1 MFLKASLFVLMCR
14 LKGFSSYIII
24 QDLLRNCLKYFLFFY
39 SIVQC
44 FLVAGEVEIH
54 GVTVHTAPDVLHG
67 INGFTDYHL
76 CSKGKYGD
84 ISRYGVAWLRRGT

>member
-1 MFLKASLFVLMCR
+1 M
-14 LKGFSSYIII
+14 
-24 QDLLRNCLKYFLFFY
+24 LKYFLFFY

-54 GVTVHTAPDVLHG
+54 GVAVHSASDVLHR
-67 INGFTDYHL
+67 INGFTDHHL

-84 ISRYGVAWLRRGT
+84 VC